1 MISFVKRTI
10 AVPAVLVFAAACA
23 SAPPIPSANLQA
35 AQLSISNAER
45 VGAATHASAELAEAR
60 DKMSA
65 ANHAVDEK
73 KMVAAQQLADE
84 ARAGAELAAARSD
97 AVKADLVNQD
107 MKRSTATL
115 IEEMQ
120 RKTGDS
126 R

>member
-1 MISFVKRTI
+1 MISFLKRTI

-73 KMVAAQQLADE
+73 KMVTAGQLADQ
-84 ARAGAELAAARSD
+84 ARAEAELAAARSD
-97 AVKADLVNQD
+97 AVKADLVNKD
-107 MKRSTATL
+107 MKRSTETL

-120 RKTGDS
+120 RKTGGS

>member
-1 MISFVKRTI
+1 MISFPKRTLAI
-10 AVPAVLVFAAACA
+10 PAALVFAAACA
-23 SAPPIPSANLQA
+23 SSPPIPSANLQA

-60 DKMSA
+60 DKISA

-73 KMVAAQQLADE
+73 KMATAGQLADE
-84 ARAGAELAAARSD
+84 ARASAELASARSD

-107 MKRSTATL
+107 MKRGTATL